1 MSSVIPVIGLALLDS
16 LSLGTLVIPLALIV
30 HWRAVRVPA
39 LTAYLFTVAAVYFL
53 LGLGMLLG
61 FAGLGSVTERVTQ
74 TDVFPWITFTL
85 GAALAVFG
93 IFSPDPTKPEPGRLP
108 KRAAGTTSSVPSM
121 VALGLG
127 ASLTEAA
134 TMLPYI
140 AAMGIIG
147 SWDSPSVAKAGAV
160 GIYCLIM
167 TVPTVILA
175 TLALLF
181 GQKFFPRLERLI
193 PRLEYEAKV
202 TLLWIA
208 AIVGIYMVIHSVPML
223 RTDLSALEY
232 SAP

>member
-1 MSSVIPVIGLALLDS
+1 
-16 LSLGTLVIPLALIV
+16 
-30 HWRAVRVPA
+30 
-39 LTAYLFTVAAVYFL
+39 
-53 LGLGMLLG
+53 
-61 FAGLGSVTERVTQ
+61 
-74 TDVFPWITFTL
+74 
-85 GAALAVFG
+85 
-93 IFSPDPTKPEPGRLP
+93 
-108 KRAAGTTSSVPSM
+108 M

-147 SWDSPSVAKAGAV
+147 SWDIPSAAKSGAV
-160 GIYCLIM
+160 GVYCLVMIL
-167 TVPTVILA
+167 PTVILA

-208 AIVGIYMVIHSVPML
+208 AIVGIYMVAYSFATI
-223 RTDLSALEY
+223 RGDLPAS
-232 SAP
+232 

>member
-1 MSSVIPVIGLALLDS
+1 MGSVIPVVGLALLDS

-39 LTAYLFTVAAVYFL
+39 LATYLVTVAAVYFL
-53 LGLGMLLG
+53 LGLGLLLG
-61 FAGLGSVTERVTQ
+61 FASLGSVAERVTQ
-74 TDVFPWITFTL
+74 TDVFPWITLIL
-85 GAALAVFG
+85 GAALAIFG
-93 IFSPDPTKPEPGRLP
+93 IFGPDPKKPEPGQLP
-108 KRAAGTTSSVPSM
+108 KRAAGTTSSLPRM

-127 ASLTEAA
+127 ASLTEVA

-147 SWDSPSVAKAGAV
+147 SWEIPSAAKAGSV

-167 TVPTVILA
+167 IVPTVILA

-208 AIVGIYMVIHSVPML
+208 AIVGIYMVANSVATI
-223 RTDLSALEY
+223 RGDLPAS
-232 SAP
+232 

>member
-1 MSSVIPVIGLALLDS
+1 MGSAIPVVGLALLDS

-39 LTAYLFTVAAVYFL
+39 LATYLVTVVAVYFL
-53 LGLGMLLG
+53 LGLGILLG
-61 FAGLGSVTERVTQ
+61 FAGLGSVAEGVTQ
-74 TDVFPWITFTL
+74 TDVFPWITLIL
-85 GAALAVFG
+85 GAALAIFG
-93 IFSPDPTKPEPGRLP
+93 IFAPNPKKPEPRQLP
-108 KRAAGTTSSVPSM
+108 TRAASATSSVPSM

-147 SWDSPSVAKAGAV
+147 SWDIPSVAKAGAV
-160 GIYCLIM
+160 GIYCLLMIM
-167 TVPTVILA
+167 PTVALA

-193 PRLEYEAKV
+193 PRLGYEAKV

-208 AIVGIYMVIHSVPML
+208 AIVGIYMVANSVATI
-223 RTDLSALEY
+223 RGDLPAS
-232 SAP
+232 

>member
-1 MSSVIPVIGLALLDS
+1 
-16 LSLGTLVIPLALIV
+16 
-30 HWRAVRVPA
+30 
-39 LTAYLFTVAAVYFL
+39 
-53 LGLGMLLG
+53 
-61 FAGLGSVTERVTQ
+61 
-74 TDVFPWITFTL
+74 
-85 GAALAVFG
+85 
-93 IFSPDPTKPEPGRLP
+93 
-108 KRAAGTTSSVPSM
+108 M

-147 SWDSPSVAKAGAV
+147 SWEIPSAAKAGAV

-167 TVPTVILA
+167 IVPTVVLA

-181 GQKFFPRLERLI
+181 GRKFFPRLERLI

-223 RTDLSALEY
+223 RGDLPAS
-232 SAP
+232 

>member
-1 MSSVIPVIGLALLDS
+1 MGSVIPVVGLALLDS

-39 LTAYLFTVAAVYFL
+39 LTTYLITVAAVYFL
-53 LGLGMLLG
+53 LGLGLLLG
-61 FAGLGSVTERVTQ
+61 FAGLGSVAERVTQ
-74 TDVFPWITFTL
+74 TDVFPWITLIL
-85 GAALAVFG
+85 GAALAIFG
-93 IFSPDPTKPEPGRLP
+93 IFGPDPKKPEPGQLP
-108 KRAAGTTSSVPSM
+108 KRAAGATSSLPSL

-147 SWDSPSVAKAGAV
+147 SWEIPSVAKAGAV

-167 TVPTVILA
+167 IVPTVVLA

-208 AIVGIYMVIHSVPML
+208 AIVGIYMVANSVATI
-223 RTDLSALEY
+223 RGDLPASQ
-232 SAP
+232 